1 MNTSAALQDL
11 QDIHDQL
18 ATIERD
24 LTNYPP
30 DLAVIHDRLTRAAAR
45 AAEIGKRIEE
55 LTTKAEGARRRLE
68 ESQKL
73 EAQAKAQLKASTQGV
88 QYQARLQ
95 EVFAREKATA
105 SAQKQVRD
113 PLAQLEALQAET
125 AQLAQRQAEDQAAFD
140 ERHVVFLGLHE
151 NQVVARGRLEARRT
165 EREGLLTPAEVARFK
180 RLLQMRQ
187 GRAVVQTEGGI
198 CCGCHTKVRAT
209 LFTQLREQGLATC
222 DTCQRYLVPGG
233 KA

>member
-30 DLAVIHDRLTRAAAR
+30 DLAVIHARLTQAAAR
-45 AAEIGKRIEE
+45 AAEIARRVED
-55 LTTKAEGARRRLE
+55 LTTKADGARRRLE

-73 EAQAKAQLKASTQGV
+73 EIQAKAVLKTSTQGV

-105 SAQKQVRD
+105 SAQKQLRD
-113 PLAQLEALQAET
+113 PLAQMEALKAES
-125 AQLAQRQAEDQAAFD
+125 ARLELRQAEDQAAFD

-151 NQVVARGRLEARRT
+151 NQVVARGRLEARRA
-165 EREGLLTPAEVARFK
+165 ERESLLAPAEVSRFK

-187 GRAVVQTEGGI
+187 GRAVVRTENGI
-198 CCGCHTKVRAT
+198 CCGCRTKVRAT
-209 LFTQLREQGLATC
+209 LFTQLREEGLAIC
-222 DTCQRYLVPGG
+222 DTCQRFLVPGG
-233 KA
+233 NA